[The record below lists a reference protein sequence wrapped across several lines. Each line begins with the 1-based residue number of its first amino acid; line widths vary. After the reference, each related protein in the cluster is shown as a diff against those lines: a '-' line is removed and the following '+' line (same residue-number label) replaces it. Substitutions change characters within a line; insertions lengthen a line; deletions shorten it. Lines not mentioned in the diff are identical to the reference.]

1 MIEYYKVIIM
11 DEYKID
17 YQLFTAQELIRII
30 EFFKLIEDT
39 KTKKI
44 NKDFLINKYNEYRA
58 IINNK
63 SLEKQYDKMLFK
75 KSKVSIYQTI
85 KNLH

>member
-1 MIEYYKVIIM
+1 M

-44 NKDFLINKYNEYRA
+44 NKDLLINKYNEYRA

>member
-1 MIEYYKVIIM
+1 M

-17 YQLFTAQELIRII
+17 YELFTTQELIKII
-30 EFFKLIEDT
+30 EFFKLIENT

-44 NKDFLINKYNEYRA
+44 NKDLLINKHNEYRA

-63 SLEKQYDKMLFK
+63 SLEKQYDEMLFK

>member
-44 NKDFLINKYNEYRA
+44 NKDLLINKYNEYRA

>member
-1 MIEYYKVIIM
+1 M

-17 YQLFTAQELIRII
+17 YELFTTQELIKII
-30 EFFKLIEDT
+30 EFFKLIENT

-44 NKDFLINKYNEYRA
+44 NKDLLINKHNEYLA

-63 SLEKQYDKMLFK
+63 SLEKQYDEMLFK